1 MSRKIAFA
9 LLLTASAFG
18 QFPQAEISNGQIR
31 AKLYLPDAQA
41 GYYRATRFDWSGV
54 ISSLEWNGH
63 TYFGQWFDRY
73 DPKLHDSITGP
84 VEEFLTNTSGLGY
97 DQAKPGE
104 SFVKIGVGALRRP
117 DDAPFRQFNTYEI
130 TNPGKWT
137 VHQSA
142 EKIEFTHELG
152 DTGGYAYLYQKTL
165 RLEGNRL
172 ILEHRLRNTG
182 RKTISTSVYEHN
194 FFMLDGQ
201 ASGPDTV
208 VRFRFDPRAK
218 ADLHGLAETEG
229 TDLRYL
235 SELQRGQTVF
245 SELNGYG
252 GSAGDNDIRVENTK
266 TGAAVHQTG
275 DHALSKLVLW
285 SIRTTVCPEAYIDLQ
300 VEPGKEVSWRIGYE
314 FYAAQAAQSS
324 TPVNAAAARTN
335 ASDPTMY
342 VGTYTR
348 GASKGIYAY
357 HFDSSMG
364 KTTPIGL
371 VAETENPSFLA
382 IHPNRRF
389 LYAAN
394 EISMYQGQPA
404 GSVSAFAIDPATHA
418 LKLLNRVSSRGSGP
432 CHVAVD
438 KTGKWLFVANY
449 NSGSVAAFPIHE
461 DGSLGEASAFFQHAG
476 SSVNKERQS
485 GPHAHV
491 VALSPDNRFV
501 LVADLGLDRIF
512 SYRIDPSKGG
522 LTPNNPPFV
531 KIDPGSGPRH
541 IAFRPD
547 AKFVYSLSEMLS
559 TVTTFRYDASR
570 GSLKELQTLSTL
582 PKGFSG
588 TSTTAEI
595 VVHPNGRFV
604 YTSNRGD
611 DSIAIFRI
619 DPSHGTLTFVDRTP
633 TQGKT
638 PRNFAIDPSGT
649 FLLAA
654 NQDSGSIVTFR
665 IDPGTGRLTP
675 TGDTLEVPSPV
686 CILFAEPQ

>member
-1 MSRKIAFA
+1 MNRKIVFA
-9 LLLTASAFG
+9 LLMARVACG
-18 QFPQAEISNGQIR
+18 QFPEAPLSNSQIH
-31 AKLYLPDAQA
+31 AKLYLPDPQK

-73 DPKLHDSITGP
+73 DPKIHDSITGP
-84 VEEFLTNTSGLGY
+84 VEEFLTNGKALGY
-97 DQAKPGE
+97 DEAKPGE
-104 SFVKIGVGALRRP
+104 SFVRIGVGALRRP
-117 DDAPFRQFNTYEI
+117 DDAPFRQFGTYEI
-130 TNPGKWT
+130 TDPGRWI
-137 VHQSA
+137 VHQSGK
-142 EKIEFTHELG
+142 KIEFIHELG
-152 DTGGYAYLYQKTL
+152 ETGGYAYLYRKTL

-208 VRFRFDPRAK
+208 VRFRFDPHAK

-229 TDLRYL
+229 KDLRYL
-235 SELQRGQTVF
+235 HELDRGQTVF
-245 SELNGYG
+245 SELSGYG
-252 GSAGDNDIRVENTK
+252 ETASDNDIRVENAK

-300 VEPGKEVSWRIGYE
+300 VEPGKEASWQIAYE
-314 FYAAQAAQSS
+314 FYDAQASR
-324 TPVNAAAARTN
+324 PAAAAR
-335 ASDPTMY
+335 SISGDPTMY
-342 VGTYTR
+342 IGTYTR
-348 GASKGIYAY
+348 STSKGIYAY
-357 HFDSSMG
+357 HFDSATG
-364 KTTPIGL
+364 KATPIGL

-382 IHPNRRF
+382 IHPNQRF
-389 LYAAN
+389 VYAAN
-394 EISMYQGQPA
+394 EISMYQGQAA
-404 GSVSAFAIDPATHA
+404 GSISAFAIDPATQA
-418 LKLLNRVSSRGSGP
+418 LKPLNRVSSRGSGP
-432 CHVAVD
+432 CHVTVD
-438 KTGKWLFVANY
+438 KTGKWLFAANY

-476 SSVNKERQS
+476 SSVNKQRQT

-491 VALSPDNRFV
+491 VALSPNNRFV
-501 LVADLGLDRIF
+501 LVADLGLDQAF
-512 SYRIDPSKGG
+512 TYRIDPAKGG
-522 LTPNNPPFV
+522 LTPNDPPFA
-531 KIDPGSGPRH
+531 KLAPGSGPRH
-541 IAFRPD
+541 VAFRPD
-547 AKFVYSLSEMLS
+547 EKFVYALSEMLS
-559 TVTTFRYDASR
+559 TVTTFRFDGSH

-595 VVHPNGRFV
+595 VVHPDAKFV

-619 DPSHGTLTFVDRTP
+619 DPSRGTLTFVDRTP

-654 NQDSGSIVTFR
+654 NQDSGNIVTFR
-665 IDPGTGRLTP
+665 IDGGTGRLTP
-675 TGDTLEVPSPV
+675 TGEVLDVPSPV
-686 CILFAEPQ
+686 CILFAGTQ

>member
-9 LLLTASAFG
+9 LLLTGVAFG
-18 QFPQAEISNGQIR
+18 QFPQAEISDGQIH

-63 TYFGQWFDRY
+63 SYFGQWFDRY

-84 VEEFLTNTSGLGY
+84 VEEFLTNVSGLGY
-97 DQAKPGE
+97 DEAKPGE

-117 DDAPFRQFNTYEI
+117 DDGPFHQFNTYEI

-137 VHQSA
+137 VHQSKK
-142 EKIEFTHELG
+142 EIEFTHELG
-152 DTGGYAYLYQKTL
+152 DTGGYAYLYHKTL

-208 VRFRFDPRAK
+208 LRFHFDPRAK

-235 SELQRGQTVF
+235 QELQRGQTVF

-252 GSAGDNDIRVENTK
+252 GSAGDNDIRVENIK

-314 FYAAQAAQSS
+314 FYVAPTAQSS
-324 TPVNAAAARTN
+324 TPAKAAARTN
-335 ASDPTMY
+335 AADPTMY

-357 HFDSSMG
+357 HFDSSTG

-394 EISMYQGQPA
+394 EISMYQGQAA

-432 CHVAVD
+432 CHLVVD

-449 NSGSVAAFPIHE
+449 NSGSVSSFPIHE

-476 SSVNKERQS
+476 SSINKERQK

-512 SYRIDPSKGG
+512 SYRVDPAKGG

-531 KIDPGSGPRH
+531 KIEPGSGPRH
-541 IAFRPD
+541 VAFRPD
-547 AKFVYSLSEMLS
+547 AKFVYSLNEMLS

-570 GSLKELQTLSTL
+570 GTLKELQTLSTL

-588 TSTTAEI
+588 SSTTAEI

-665 IDPGTGRLTP
+665 VDAGTGRLTS
-675 TGDTLEVPSPV
+675 TGDVLEVPLPV

>member
-1 MSRKIAFA
+1 MNRIAFA
-9 LLLTASAFG
+9 LLLTRLAFG
-18 QFPQAEISNGQIR
+18 QFPQAEMSNAQIR
-31 AKLYLPDAQA
+31 AKLYLPDPQA

-63 TYFGQWFDRY
+63 SYFGQWFDRY

-84 VEEFLTNTSGLGY
+84 VEEFLTNGSGLGY
-97 DQAKPGE
+97 DEAQPGE

-117 DDAPFRQFNTYEI
+117 DDGPFRQFATYEI
-130 TNPGKWT
+130 TDAGKWT
-137 VHQSA
+137 VHQSSQ
-142 EKIEFTHELG
+142 EIEFIQELG
-152 DTGGYAYLYQKTL
+152 DTRGYAYLYHKTL
-165 RLEGNRL
+165 RLQGNRL

-182 RKTISTSVYEHN
+182 RKPISTSVYEHN
-194 FFMLDGQ
+194 FFMLDGR

-208 VRFRFDPRAK
+208 LRFRFDPRAK
-218 ADLHGLAETEG
+218 ADLHSLAETEG
-229 TDLRYL
+229 KSLQYLR
-235 SELQRGQTVF
+235 ELERGQTVF
-245 SELNGYG
+245 TELNGFG
-252 GSAGDNDIRVENTK
+252 ETAADNDIRVENTR

-275 DHALSKLVLW
+275 DHPLSKLVLW

-300 VEPGKEVSWRIGYE
+300 VEPGKEVSWKIGYE
-314 FYAAQAAQSS
+314 FYSAQTATSA
-324 TPVNAAAARTN
+324 TAARKN
-335 ASDPTMY
+335 GGDRAMY

-357 HFDSSMG
+357 RFDNATG

-389 LYAAN
+389 LYAVN
-394 EISMYQGQPA
+394 EISKYDGQAA

-418 LKLLNRVSSRGSGP
+418 LKLLNRVSSRGPGP

-438 KTGKWLFVANY
+438 KTGKWLFTANY
-449 NSGSVAAFPIHE
+449 DGGSVASFPVHE

-476 SSVNKERQS
+476 SSANKERQS

-491 VALSPDNRFV
+491 VTLSPDNRFA
-501 LVADLGLDRIF
+501 LVADLGLDRVL
-512 SYRIDPSKGG
+512 SYRIDPAKGG
-522 LTPNNPPFV
+522 LAPNDPPFV
-531 KIDPGSGPRH
+531 TLAAGSGPRH
-541 IAFRPD
+541 VAFRPD
-547 AKFVYSLSEMLS
+547 AKFVYSLNELLS

-570 GSLKELQTLSTL
+570 GSLKESQTLSTL
-582 PKGFSG
+582 PKTWSG
-588 TSTTAEI
+588 SNSTAEI
-595 VVHPNGRFV
+595 VVHPNARFLYV
-604 YTSNRGD
+604 SNRGD
-611 DSIAIFRI
+611 DSIVTFRI
-619 DPSHGTLTFVDRTP
+619 DSGRGTLTWVDRTP

-654 NQDSGSIVTFR
+654 NQDSGNIVTFR
-665 IDPGTGRLTP
+665 IDPKTGRLTP
-675 TGDTLEVPSPV
+675 TGDMLEVPSPV

>member
-1 MSRKIAFA
+1 MIRKVAFA
-9 LLLTASAFG
+9 LLMTRLAFG
-18 QFPQAEISNGQIR
+18 QFPQAEISNAQIR
-31 AKLYLPDAQA
+31 AKLYLPDPQA

-63 TYFGQWFDRY
+63 SYFGQWFDRY

-84 VEEFLTNTSGLGY
+84 VEEFLTNGSALGY
-97 DQAKPGE
+97 DETNPGD
-104 SFVKIGVGALRRP
+104 SFVRIGIGALRRP
-117 DDAPFRQFNTYEI
+117 DDAPFRQFGTYEI

-137 VHQSA
+137 VHQSG
-142 EKIEFTHELG
+142 KQIEFTHELG
-152 DTGGYAYLYQKTL
+152 DTGGYAYLYHKTL

-182 RKTISTSVYEHN
+182 RKAIATSVYEHN

-201 ASGPDTV
+201 ASGPNTV
-208 VRFRFDPRAK
+208 LRFRFVPRAK
-218 ADLHGLAETEG
+218 ADLHGLAQTEG
-229 TDLRYL
+229 NDLRYV
-235 SELQRGQTVF
+235 SELERGQTVF
-245 SELNGYG
+245 TELSGYG
-252 GSAGDNDIRVENTK
+252 GDAADNDIRVENTK

-285 SIRTTVCPEAYIDLQ
+285 SIRTTVCPEAYIDLH
-300 VEPGKEVSWRIGYE
+300 VEPGKEVSWRIAYE
-314 FYAAQAAQSS
+314 FYAAQAS
-324 TPVNAAAARTN
+324 TTANATSTKAADR
-335 ASDPTMY
+335 TMY

-357 HFDSSMG
+357 RFDSSSG

-382 IHPNRRF
+382 IHPNQRF

-394 EISMYQGQPA
+394 EISQYQGQAA
-404 GSVSAFAIDPATHA
+404 GSVSAFAIDPATHG
-418 LKLLNRVSSRGSGP
+418 LKALNRVSSRGTGP

-449 NSGSVAAFPIHE
+449 GSGSVAAFPIHE
-461 DGSLGEASAFFQHAG
+461 DGSLGEASAFFQHTG

-491 VALSPDNRFV
+491 VALSPDNKFV
-501 LVADLGLDRIF
+501 LVADLGLDRVF
-512 SYRIDPSKGG
+512 AYRIDPAKGG
-522 LTPNNPPFV
+522 LTPNDPPFV
-531 KIDPGSGPRH
+531 KLAPGSGPRH

-547 AKFVYSLSEMLS
+547 AKFVYSVNEMLS
-559 TVTTFRYDASR
+559 TVTGFRYDASR
-570 GSLKELQTLSTL
+570 GSLKEVQTISTL
-582 PKGFSG
+582 PKGWSG
-588 TSTTAEI
+588 TNTTAEI
-595 VVHPNGRFV
+595 VIHPNARFL
-604 YTSNRGD
+604 YASNRGD

-619 DPSHGTLTFVDRTP
+619 DPGRGTLTFVDRTP

-649 FLLAA
+649 YLLAA
-654 NQDSGSIVTFR
+654 NQDSGNVVTFR
-665 IDPGTGRLTP
+665 IDPQTGRLTS
-675 TGDTLEVPSPV
+675 TGSMLEVPMPV
-686 CILFAEPQ
+686 CILFAAPQ

>member
-1 MSRKIAFA
+1 MNRIAFA
-9 LLLTASAFG
+9 LLLTRLACG
-18 QFPQAEISNGQIR
+18 QFPQTEMSNAQIR
-31 AKLYLPDAQA
+31 AKLYLPDPQA

-63 TYFGQWFDRY
+63 SYFGQWFDRY

-84 VEEFLTNTSGLGY
+84 VEEFLTNGSGLGY
-97 DQAKPGE
+97 DEAKPGE

-117 DDAPFRQFNTYEI
+117 DDAPFRQFATYEI
-130 TNPGKWT
+130 TDPGKWT
-137 VHQSA
+137 VHQSGP
-142 EKIEFTHELG
+142 EIEFTQELG
-152 DTGGYAYLYQKTL
+152 DTRGYAYLYHKTL

-182 RKTISTSVYEHN
+182 RKPISTSVYEHN

-208 VRFRFDPRAK
+208 LRFRFDPRAK
-218 ADLHGLAETEG
+218 ADLHGLAKTEG

-235 SELQRGQTVF
+235 HELERGQTVF
-245 SELNGYG
+245 TELNGYG
-252 GSAGDNDIRVENTK
+252 GKAADNDIRVENTK

-275 DHALSKLVLW
+275 DHPLSKLVLW

-300 VEPGKEVSWRIGYE
+300 VEPGKEVSWRIAYE
-314 FYAAQAAQSS
+314 FYSAQTS
-324 TPVNAAAARTN
+324 TSTSAERRNAGDR
-335 ASDPTMY
+335 TMY

-348 GASKGIYAY
+348 DASKGIYAY
-357 HFDSSMG
+357 RFDSATG
-364 KTTPIGL
+364 KAAPLGL

-389 LYAAN
+389 LYAVN
-394 EISMYQGQPA
+394 EISMYNGQAA

-418 LKLLNRVSSRGSGP
+418 LMLLNRVSARGAGP
-432 CHVAVD
+432 CYVAVD
-438 KTGKWLFVANY
+438 KTGKWLFAANY
-449 NSGSVAAFPIHE
+449 SGGSVAAFPIHD
-461 DGSLGEASAFFQHAG
+461 DGSLGEASAFFQHTG
-476 SSVNKERQS
+476 SSVNERRQS

-491 VALSPDNRFV
+491 VALSPDNRFA
-501 LVADLGLDRIF
+501 LVADLGLDRVF
-512 SYRIDPSKGG
+512 SYRIDPAKGG
-522 LTPNNPPFV
+522 LAPNDPPFV
-531 KIDPGSGPRH
+531 TLAAGSGPRH
-541 IAFRPD
+541 LAFRPD
-547 AKFVYSLSEMLS
+547 AKFVYSLNELLS
-559 TVTTFRYDASR
+559 TVTAFRYDASR

-582 PKGFSG
+582 PKSWSG
-588 TSTTAEI
+588 SNSTAEI
-595 VVHPNGRFV
+595 VVHPNARFL
-604 YTSNRGD
+604 YASNRGD
-611 DSIAIFRI
+611 DSIVVFRI
-619 DPSHGTLTFVDRTP
+619 DPSRGTLTFVDRTP

-665 IDPGTGRLTP
+665 IDSGTGRLTP
-675 TGDTLEVPSPV
+675 TADMLEVPSPV

>member
-1 MSRKIAFA
+1 MRRIAFA
-9 LLLTASAFG
+9 LLLTRLVFG
-18 QFPQAEISNGQIR
+18 QFPQAEISNAQIH
-31 AKLYLPDAQA
+31 AKLYLPDPQA
-41 GYYRATRFDWSGV
+41 GYYRATRFDWSGA
-54 ISSLEWNGH
+54 ISSLEWNHH

-84 VEEFLTNTSGLGY
+84 VEEFLTNGSGLGY
-97 DQAKPGE
+97 DEAKPGE

-117 DDAPFRQFNTYEI
+117 DDAPFRQFATYDI
-130 TNPGKWT
+130 TDPGKWT
-137 VHQSA
+137 VHQSSQ
-142 EKIEFTHELG
+142 EIEFTQELG
-152 DTGGYAYLYQKTL
+152 DTGGYAYLYHKTL
-165 RLEGNRL
+165 RLQGNHL

-208 VRFRFDPRAK
+208 LRFRFDPRAK
-218 ADLHGLAETEG
+218 ADLHGLAETEEKS
-229 TDLRYL
+229 LHYL
-235 SELQRGQTVF
+235 HELERGQTVF
-245 SELNGYG
+245 TELNGYSG
-252 GSAGDNDIRVENTK
+252 NAADNDIRVENAK
-266 TGAAVHQTG
+266 TGAGVRQTG
-275 DHALSKLVLW
+275 DHPLSKLVLW
-285 SIRTTVCPEAYIDLQ
+285 SIRTTVCPEAYIDLK
-300 VEPGKEVSWRIGYE
+300 VEPGKEVSWRIAYE
-314 FYAAQAAQSS
+314 FYTAQTSAPANAAQRN
-324 TPVNAAAARTN
+324 VGHR
-335 ASDPTMY
+335 TMY

-357 HFDSSMG
+357 SFDSANG
-364 KTTPIGL
+364 KTAPLGL

-382 IHPNRRF
+382 IHPNQRY

-394 EISMYQGQPA
+394 EISMYNGQVA
-404 GSVSAFAIDPATHA
+404 GSISAFSIAPTTHA
-418 LKLLNRVSSRGSGP
+418 LKLLNRVSSRGAGP
-432 CHVAVD
+432 CHIALD
-438 KTGKWLFVANY
+438 KTGKWLFAANY
-449 NSGSVAAFPIHE
+449 DSGSVAAFPIHE

-491 VALSPDNRFV
+491 VALSPDNRFA
-501 LVADLGLDRIF
+501 LVADLGVDRVVTYRLD
-512 SYRIDPSKGG
+512 SAKGG
-522 LTPNNPPFV
+522 LAPNYPPFV
-531 KIDPGSGPRH
+531 TLAPGSGPRH
-541 IAFRPD
+541 VAFRPD
-547 AKFVYSLSEMLS
+547 AKFVYSLNELLS

-582 PKGFSG
+582 PNGWRGSN
-588 TSTTAEI
+588 STAEI
-595 VVHPNGRFV
+595 VIHPNARFL

-619 DPSHGTLTFVDRTP
+619 DPSRGTLTLVDRTS

-675 TGDTLEVPSPV
+675 TGDMLEVPSPV

>member
-9 LLLTASAFG
+9 LLLTGVAFG
-18 QFPQAEISNGQIR
+18 QFPQAEISDGQIH

-63 TYFGQWFDRY
+63 SYFGQWFDRY

-84 VEEFLTNTSGLGY
+84 VEEFLTNASDLGY
-97 DQAKPGE
+97 DEAKPGE

-117 DDAPFRQFNTYEI
+117 DDGPFHQFNTYEI

-137 VHQSA
+137 VHQSKK
-142 EKIEFTHELG
+142 EIEFTHELG
-152 DTGGYAYLYQKTL
+152 DTGGYAYLYHKTL

-208 VRFRFDPRAK
+208 LRFHFDPRAK

-235 SELQRGQTVF
+235 SELQSGQTVF
-245 SELNGYG
+245 SELNGYS

-266 TGAAVHQTG
+266 TGAGVRQTG

-314 FYAAQAAQSS
+314 FYAAPAAQSS
-324 TPVNAAAARTN
+324 TPAKAAARTN
-335 ASDPTMY
+335 AGDRTMY

-348 GASKGIYAY
+348 GASKGIYGY
-357 HFDSSMG
+357 HFDSSTG

-394 EISMYQGQPA
+394 EISMYQGQAA

-432 CHVAVD
+432 CHLVVD
-438 KTGKWLFVANY
+438 KTGKFLFVANY
-449 NSGSVAAFPIHE
+449 NSGSVSAFPIHD

-476 SSVNKERQS
+476 SSVNKERQK

-512 SYRIDPSKGG
+512 TYRIDPAKG

-531 KIDPGSGPRH
+531 KIEPGSGPRH
-541 IAFRPD
+541 VAFRPD
-547 AKFVYSLSEMLS
+547 AKFVYSLNEMLS

-588 TSTTAEI
+588 SSTTAEI

-611 DSIAIFRI
+611 DSIAIFRT
-619 DPSHGTLTFVDRTP
+619 DPSRGTLTFVDRTP

-665 IDPGTGRLTP
+665 VDAGTGRLTS
-675 TGDTLEVPSPV
+675 TGDVLEVPLPV

>member
-1 MSRKIAFA
+1 MIRKFAFA
-9 LLLTASAFG
+9 LLMTRLAVG
-18 QFPQAEISNGQIR
+18 QFPQAEISNSQIR
-31 AKLYLPDAQA
+31 AKVYLPDPET

-63 TYFGQWFDRY
+63 NYFGQWFNRY
-73 DPKLHDSITGP
+73 DPKLHDAITGP
-84 VEEFLTNTSGLGY
+84 VEEFLTNASGLGY
-97 DQAKPGE
+97 DEAKPGD
-104 SFVKIGVGALRRP
+104 SFVKIAVGALRRP

-130 TNPGKWT
+130 TDPGKWT
-137 VHQSA
+137 IHQSGTQ
-142 EKIEFTHELG
+142 IEFTHELG
-152 DTGGYAYLYQKTL
+152 DTAGYAYVYHKTV
-165 RLEGNRL
+165 RLQGNRL

-194 FFMLDGQ
+194 CFMLDGQ
-201 ASGPDTV
+201 ASGPNTV
-208 VRFRFDPRAK
+208 LRFRFDPHAK
-218 ADLHGLAETEG
+218 ADLHGLAETG
-229 TDLRYL
+229 GKDLRYL
-235 SELQRGQTVF
+235 HELERGQTVF
-245 SELNGYG
+245 TELDGYG
-252 GSAGDNDIRVENTK
+252 GSPADNDIRVENTK

-285 SIRTTVCPEAYIDLQ
+285 SIRTTVCPEAFIDLQ
-300 VEPGKEVSWRIGYE
+300 IEPGKDVSWQIGYE
-314 FYAAQAAQSS
+314 FYDAQAS
-324 TPVNAAAARTN
+324 TPTSAMR
-335 ASDPTMY
+335 ASAGDRTMY
-342 VGTYTR
+342 IGTYTR
-348 GASKGIYAY
+348 TSSKGIYAY
-357 HFDSSMG
+357 RFDSSTG
-364 KTTPIGL
+364 KAIPIGL

-382 IHPNRRF
+382 IHPNQRF

-394 EISMYQGQPA
+394 EISKYEGQPA

-418 LKLLNRVSSRGSGP
+418 LKPLNRVSSRGSGP
-432 CHVAVD
+432 CHLAVD

-501 LVADLGLDRIF
+501 LVADLGLDRVF
-512 SYRIDPSKGG
+512 TYRIDSAKGG
-522 LTPNNPPFV
+522 LAPNDPPFV
-531 KIDPGSGPRH
+531 KLAPGSGPRH
-541 IAFRPD
+541 VAFRPD
-547 AKFVYSLSEMLS
+547 AKFVYSLNEMLS

-582 PKGFSG
+582 PKGWNG

-654 NQDSGSIVTFR
+654 NQDSGSVVTFR
-665 IDPGTGRLTP
+665 IDPKIGRLTP
-675 TGDTLEVPSPV
+675 TGDVQNVPSPV
-686 CILFAEPQ
+686 CILFTEPQ

>member
-1 MSRKIAFA
+1 MNRKIAFA
-9 LLLTASAFG
+9 LLMARLAFA
-18 QFPQAEISNGQIR
+18 QFPQAEISNAQIN
-31 AKLYLPDAQA
+31 AKLYLPDTQA

-63 TYFGQWFDRY
+63 NYFGQWFSRY
-73 DPKLHDSITGP
+73 DPNLHDSITGP
-84 VEEFLTNTSGLGY
+84 VEEFLTNGAGLGY
-97 DQAKPGE
+97 EEAKPGE
-104 SFVKIGVGALRRP
+104 SFVKIGVGAVRRP
-117 DDAPFRQFNTYEI
+117 DDAPFRQFATYEI

-137 VHQSA
+137 VHQSRDEIA
-142 EKIEFTHELG
+142 FTQELG
-152 DTGGYAYLYQKTL
+152 DTKGYAYLYHKTL
-165 RLEGNRL
+165 RLDGNRL

-235 SELQRGQTVF
+235 HELERGQTVF
-245 SELNGYG
+245 TELNGYG
-252 GSAGDNDIRVENTK
+252 GSAADNDIRVENTK
-266 TGAAVHQTG
+266 TGAGVHQTG
-275 DHALSKLVLW
+275 DHPLSKLVLW
-285 SIRTTVCPEAYIDLQ
+285 SIRSTVCPEAYIDLQ
-300 VEPGKEVSWRIGYE
+300 IEPGKEVSWQIGYQ
-314 FYAAQAAQSS
+314 FYAAQATQPA
-324 TPVNAAAARTN
+324 NAART
-335 ASDPTMY
+335 STGDRTMY

-357 HFDSSMG
+357 HFDSATG
-364 KTTPIGL
+364 KMTPTGL

-394 EISMYQGQPA
+394 EISKYEGQAA

-418 LKLLNRVSSRGSGP
+418 LKPLNRVSSRGTGP

-449 NSGSVAAFPIHE
+449 TSGSVAAFPIHE
-461 DGSLGEASAFFQHAG
+461 DGSLAEASAFFQHAG
-476 SSVNKERQS
+476 SSVNKQRQS

-491 VALSPDNRFV
+491 AALAPDNRFV
-501 LVADLGLDRIF
+501 LVADLGLDRVF
-512 SYRIDPSKGG
+512 SYRVDSAKGG
-522 LTPNNPPFV
+522 LAPNDPAFV
-531 KIDPGSGPRH
+531 KLAPGSGPRH
-541 IAFRPD
+541 LAFRPD
-547 AKFVYSLSEMLS
+547 AKFVYSINEMLS

-570 GSLKELQTLSTL
+570 ARLKELQTLSTL
-582 PKGFSG
+582 PQVWNG

-595 VVHPNGRFV
+595 VVHPNGRFL
-604 YTSNRGD
+604 YASNRGD
-611 DSIAIFRI
+611 DSIAIFGI
-619 DPSHGTLTFVDRTP
+619 DPSRGTLTFVDRTP

-665 IDPGTGRLTP
+665 IDPNTGRLSP
-675 TGDTLEVPSPV
+675 TGNTLEVPFPV
-686 CILFAEPQ
+686 CLLFAEPQ